1 MSNSLPKT
9 VLIVEEEDNLRVL
22 VRDILAKQGYRMFEA
37 ADAKQ
42 ALQLCVDNPKSI
54 HLMVTDLVLREA
66 SGVVLAKQARTWQPG
81 MKTLFLED
89 HSESTMISLGIP
101 LSDLQYLKKPVKLKE
116 LVAKVEEMLG
126 DTPASGPPKP

>member
-1 MSNSLPKT
+1 MKG
-9 VLIVEEEDNLRVL
+9 VLIVEEEENLRVL
-22 VRDILAKQGYRMFEA
+22 VRDILAKQGFRMFEA
-37 ADAKQ
+37 ADGKQ
-42 ALQLCVDNPKSI
+42 ALQLCVDHPKAI
-54 HLMVTDLVLREA
+54 DLMITDLVLQGT

-101 LSDLQYLKKPVKLKE
+101 LADLQYLPKPVKLKS

-126 DTPASGPPKP
+126 AGPRG